1 MKKKRRSAREEQ
13 QRAQRE
19 RRRFPFKSTT
29 KLIELVDKKH
39 YGDIVKLTERLR
51 PFLLVGEGGAFIL
64 TRLYFDLDKLAYQR
78 QFVYDELAIFLKKV
92 KDEDGLLVS
101 QSVFFR
107 YLSHSDHC
115 NLGICENS
123 LKALITEAI
132 RRNN

>member
-1 MKKKRRSAREEQ
+1 MKKTRRAARVEQ

-19 RRRFPFKSTT
+19 KRRYPFKSMT

-39 YGDIVKLTERLR
+39 YGDIVKLIERLSPYLLTGER
-51 PFLLVGEGGAFIL
+51 GPFML
-64 TRLYFDLDKLAYQR
+64 TRLYFDLDKLENQR
-78 QFVYDELAIFLKKV
+78 QFVYDELALFLKKV
-92 KDEDGLLVS
+92 KDENGLSVS

-107 YLSHSDHC
+107 YLSHPDHC

-132 RRNN
+132 RRNS